1 MANETPRSSVLP
13 QIIVAVV
20 IALAVGGT
28 SPWWWKELH
37 RERNVPTTPVV
48 TPSTPVAPSS
58 NPVRPASTP
67 ESEPPPPAVEIG
79 GAIEVRCV
87 LNPMVISP
95 GAATELLIQATSS
108 QNTPVSSAN
117 VKVDAGAGIFTSS
130 GGITVVGTTAADGS
144 FRTVWRSPAPAI
156 QGYGFN
162 VSVVKP
168 GFDEGENDC
177 TLTVQ

>member
-1 MANETPRSSVLP
+1 MANGTPRSSVLP

-48 TPSTPVAPSS
+48 NPSTPS

-67 ESEPPPPAVEIG
+67 ESERPAPAVEIG
-79 GAIEVRCV
+79 GPIEVRCV
-87 LNPMVISP
+87 LTPMVISP
-95 GAATELLIQATSS
+95 GGASELLIQATST

-117 VKVDAGAGIFTSS
+117 VKVGAGGGMFTSS

-144 FRTVWRSPAPAI
+144 FRTVWRSPDPAT
-156 QGYGFN
+156 QRYGFN

-177 TLTVQ
+177 TVTVQ